1 MLRYC
6 LKRRKITESKNLA
19 MVKTNEGKLIL
30 LSKCAVYDSEKTS
43 LSKNKKQ
50 VDY

>member
-6 LKRRKITESKNLA
+6 LKRRKSTESKNLV

-30 LSKCAVYDSEKTS
+30 LSKCAVYDSEKQVYQKTR
-43 LSKNKKQ
+43 SK
-50 VDY
+50 